1 MANALESIAGPLLLV
16 ALGCSLG
23 LALSTLTI
31 TRRRTQALIRLAD
44 RLAVAAPG
52 PAPAIRLWDRRLT
65 AAFAR
70 LVGRLDAARQQASHD
85 PLTGLLN
92 RQAILTVLGSEIERA
107 GRYGRPLSVVFVDVD
122 HFKRVNDTYGHL
134 VGDRVLSHVAA
145 QIQANVRVVDRVGRY
160 GGEEFILI
168 LPETGVDAAAMMA
181 DKLRRKVA
189 GVPVTLEDGQVI
201 AVTMSAGVAGSC
213 GRPLELDPLIRDA
226 DAALYAAKGLGRDQ
240 VYVFRVPDDD
250 AIVRSAPISMEARRR
265 AIEWGTS
272 ALRAANEQ
280 LFAVLEG
287 RSSVEAGSSR
297 LIAAVASAMARS
309 VGLPDAEVERI
320 RIASMLHDLGEL
332 ALPEEILSKPDD
344 LNPAEWN
351 AVLEHPRIGQVI
363 LEQAGALRDA
373 AGVVLHH
380 HEWFDGQ
387 GYPYGLAGN
396 EIPMGARIVA
406 IADAYSAMVR
416 GRPYRRAMTHEAA
429 LRELH
434 AYAGRQFDPE
444 LVAVF
449 ASLFA
454 DGIPDAGAPR
464 AGVLPDASWARGPG
478 SAGKPGRRAG
488 RVVHAGVPDELDR
501 EDREHGVHAHER
513 NEPVAIPG

>member
-1 MANALESIAGPLLLV
+1 MANDLEWIAGSLLLV
-16 ALGCSLG
+16 ALGCCLG
-23 LALSTLTI
+23 LALTTLTI
-31 TRRRTQALIRLAD
+31 TRRRTQALIRVAD
-44 RLAVAAPG
+44 RLDGTG
-52 PAPAIRLWDRRLT
+52 PSPTIRLWDPRLN
-65 AAFAR
+65 AAFRR
-70 LVGRLDAARQQASHD
+70 LVGRLETAREQATHD

-92 RQAILTVLGSEIERA
+92 RQAILSVLDAEIERA
-107 GRYGRPLSVVFVDVD
+107 ARYGRSLSIAFVDVD

-134 VGDRVLSHVAA
+134 VGDRVLRHVAE
-145 QIQANVRVVDRVGRY
+145 QILANVRVVDRVGRY

-168 LPETGVDAAAMMA
+168 LPETGVDPAAMMA

-189 GVPVTLEDGQVI
+189 AAAVTLDDGQVI
-201 AVTMSAGVAGSC
+201 AVTMSAGVAGSS

-240 VYVFRVPDDD
+240 VYVFRLPDDD

-265 AIEWGTS
+265 AVEWGTA

-280 LFAVLEG
+280 LLAVLEG
-287 RSSVEAGSSR
+287 RSSLDAHSSR
-297 LIAAVASAMARS
+297 LIASVASAMARA

-332 ALPEEILSKPDD
+332 ALPEEILSKPAD

-396 EIPMGARIVA
+396 EIPIGARIVA
-406 IADAYSAMVR
+406 IADAYEAMVR
-416 GRPYRRAMTHEAA
+416 GRPYRPAMTHQSA
-429 LRELH
+429 LGELE

-449 ASLFA
+449 GSLFA
-454 DGIPDAGAPR
+454 DGIPIPGGSKAD
-464 AGVLPDASWARGPG
+464 VLPDATWARGPG
-478 SAGKPGRRAG
+478 RPRMLGRR
-488 RVVHAGVPDELDR
+488 RVPIGHDHASHTDDADHADEGD
-501 EDREHGVHAHER
+501 
-513 NEPVAIPG
+513 EPVAMPG